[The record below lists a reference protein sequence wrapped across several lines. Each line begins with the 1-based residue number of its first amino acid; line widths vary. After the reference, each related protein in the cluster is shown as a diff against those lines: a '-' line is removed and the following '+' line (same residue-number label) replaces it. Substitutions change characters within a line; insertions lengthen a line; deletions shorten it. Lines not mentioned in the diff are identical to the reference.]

1 MVEKH
6 GVNANEL
13 SVLWGNSQNRLCWR
27 TIADAFQLVL
37 SSSAT
42 VHHQAS
48 CAGMR
53 MLEKYGVTAN
63 ELRVVGGGSK
73 NPLWRRI
80 IADAFQLPLR
90 FPAEP
95 ESAALGGALQA
106 AAVCAGVPVAEYVA
120 KNEPPCEEEVNIS
133 PFWILCIVGKQ
144 ESSLNCQILRTLWH
158 HNSLY

>member
-1 MVEKH
+1 
-6 GVNANEL
+6 
-13 SVLWGNSQNRLCWR
+13 
-27 TIADAFQLVL
+27 
-37 SSSAT
+37 
-42 VHHQAS
+42 
-48 CAGMR
+48 

-73 NPLWRRI
+73 NRLWRRI

-120 KNEPPCEEEVNIS
+120 ENEPPCEEEVNIPPS
-133 PFWILCIVGKQ
+133 GSCNAGKQ
-144 ESSLNCQILRTLWH
+144 ESSLNVKSCSHCGVTAAISAGAEWRVHQ
-158 HNSLY
+158 SLCIM

>member
-1 MVEKH
+1 MK
-6 GVNANEL
+6 
-13 SVLWGNSQNRLCWR
+13 
-27 TIADAFQLVL
+27 
-37 SSSAT
+37 
-42 VHHQAS
+42 
-48 CAGMR
+48 

-73 NPLWRRI
+73 NRLWRRI

-120 KNEPPCEEEVNIS
+120 DNEPACEDEVRVLTSHASSMPHRHFVSFERGAGNVDV
-133 PFWILCIVGKQ
+133 CRCVGQ
-144 ESSLNCQILRTLWH
+144 V
-158 HNSLY
+158 

>member
-1 MVEKH
+1 MHLAALQVQGH
-6 GVNANEL
+6 GEHAAYA
-13 SVLWGNSQNRLCWR
+13 LCVPLI
-27 TIADAFQLVL
+27 IA
-37 SSSAT
+37 SA
-42 VHHQAS
+42 

-53 MLEKYGVTAN
+53 MLEKYGVAAN

-73 NPLWRRI
+73 NRLWRRI

-120 KNEPPCEEEVNIS
+120 ENEPPCEEEVRS
-133 PFWILCIVGKQ
+133 PPCLAYLQ
-144 ESSLNCQILRTLWH
+144 YACQPT
-158 HNSLY
+158 

>member
-1 MVEKH
+1 MH
-6 GVNANEL
+6 
-13 SVLWGNSQNRLCWR
+13 
-27 TIADAFQLVL
+27 
-37 SSSAT
+37 
-42 VHHQAS
+42 
-48 CAGMR
+48 AGMR

-73 NPLWRRI
+73 NRLWRRI

-120 KNEPPCEEEVNIS
+120 ANEPPCEEEVSNPQLHRHCTCLLFGMRGGTSSREQDCAGRLTPVI
-133 PFWILCIVGKQ
+133 IL
-144 ESSLNCQILRTLWH
+144 SRF
-158 HNSLY
+158 

>member
-1 MVEKH
+1 MD
-6 GVNANEL
+6 GVQAG
-13 SVLWGNSQNRLCWR
+13 SAIRVLL
-27 TIADAFQLVL
+27 IHK
-37 SSSAT
+37 SA
-42 VHHQAS
+42 

-73 NPLWRRI
+73 NRLWRRI

-120 KNEPPCEEEVNIS
+120 ANEPPCEEEVS
-133 PFWILCIVGKQ
+133 RPRFLGPLQ
-144 ESSLNCQILRTLWH
+144 HACQPTLEG
-158 HNSLY
+158 S